1 MVGWRHE
8 ITHPLAKNK
17 PVAWLCREQAGCWI
31 TSTAGTRWQQIAWHT
46 ETRRGGGGARE
57 ALRDFA
63 RQTGKGRQKNFV
75 GLLFTFCQV

>member
-1 MVGWRHE
+1 MVRWRHE

-31 TSTAGTRWQQIAWHT
+31 ASTAGTRWQQIAWHT

-63 RQTGKGRQKNFV
+63 RQTGKGRQKIFV